1 MWFGYVPQIK
11 NTNVIS
17 ARGPPLFSFSLLCD
31 RYHCHPPWFRSSR
44 SHVAPSI
51 SPSSSPPI
59 FSPFSPLSYRHSC
72 FPRLH
77 RERSV
82 STPMHVQTHTSTYTR
97 VYTRALAYKLLFL
110 ETRREQQERKDN
122 AAVGGG
128 GSGEVRKN
136 AGEESGR
143 GDGAIRAG
151 RSVCSVKLSLRGSSP
166 ANLWDT
172 YNASQE
178 YCSVCRPSTLYLPSS
193 RPVTFTRPACAA
205 DALATDAFR
214 AARRRSYLP
223 LTVY

>member
-31 RYHCHPPWFRSSR
+31 RHHCHPPWFRSSR

-51 SPSSSPPI
+51 SPSSSPPPPI

-97 VYTRALAYKLLFL
+97 VYTRALAYKLLFS

-122 AAVGGG
+122 VPR
-128 GSGEVRKN
+128 SGV
-136 AGEESGR
+136 A
-143 GDGAIRAG
+143 GAIRYGKTQERRMGAG
-151 RSVCSVKLSLRGSSP
+151 TERFEREGAYVLSS
-166 ANLWDT
+166 
-172 YNASQE
+172 
-178 YCSVCRPSTLYLPSS
+178 CR
-193 RPVTFTRPACAA
+193 
-205 DALATDAFR
+205 
-214 AARRRSYLP
+214 
-223 LTVY
+223 